1 VSAAAAAASAFFTS
15 ANSFAAAA
23 NSASA
28 LSAFASA
35 TFAASSASAIAM
47 SAATGSAW
55 GAAMCSSMCS
65 STLLEEHTE
74 NAYTCTR
81 SVLPVNW
88 KNTLARG
95 KCAFATWQ
103 RLTQSHTVLWAAW
116 EVWRLAAV
124 HLVWR
129 LVWHLAADRQ
139 ANGHLHN
146 RRPALSAQTLARAPA
161 VLAEVGHCKREL
173 HQCWPAH
180 RQD

>member
-1 VSAAAAAASAFFTS
+1 MSAAAAAAPAFFTS

-88 KNTLARG
+88 KNTSRVESARVRHGSALRRATQSCGQRG
-95 KCAFATWQ
+95 KCGVWQ
-103 RLTQSHTVLWAAW
+103 RSI
-116 EVWRLAAV
+116 
-124 HLVWR
+124 
-129 LVWHLAADRQ
+129 
-139 ANGHLHN
+139 
-146 RRPALSAQTLARAPA
+146 
-161 VLAEVGHCKREL
+161 
-173 HQCWPAH
+173 
-180 RQD
+180 